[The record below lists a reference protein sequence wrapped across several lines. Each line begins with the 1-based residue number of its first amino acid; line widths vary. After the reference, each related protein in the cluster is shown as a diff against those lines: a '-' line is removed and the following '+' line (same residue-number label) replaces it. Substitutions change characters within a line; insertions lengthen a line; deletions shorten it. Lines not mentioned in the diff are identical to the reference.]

1 MNLNIKPEAHSV
13 FTMEYIFEEMA
24 LGNFRPFRSLGK
36 FQEFVGKLDSAEF
49 QLWATRR
56 VGDTVFFVAVDAAS
70 LVAHCVSTPGAP
82 ITALEYAPN

>member
-1 MNLNIKPEAHSV
+1 MNLNINHFAHPV
-13 FTMEYIFEEMA
+13 FTMDYVYEEMS

-49 QLWATRR
+49 QLWETRR
-56 VGDTVFFVAVDAAS
+56 AGDTVFFVVVNS
-70 LVAHCVSTPGAP
+70 SGLVAHCVSAPGAP